1 MQHVPEDKRSFV
13 EEVRILLSE
22 EEDHRRRE
30 EDLRSSSEQMLGQEK
45 PLSEKAKEELVAT
58 IR

>member
-1 MQHVPEDKRSFV
+1 MQHLPEDKRSFA
-13 EEVRILLSE
+13 EEVRVLLVE

-30 EDLRSSSEQMLGQEK
+30 EDLRSSEKMINEEK
-45 PLSEKAKEELVAT
+45 PLPEKAKELAEA

>member
-1 MQHVPEDKRSFV
+1 VPEDKRSFV

>member
-1 MQHVPEDKRSFV
+1 VQHLPEDKRSFV
-13 EEVRILLSE
+13 EEVRVLLVE

-30 EDLRSSSEQMLGQEK
+30 EDLRSCEQMLSKEK
-45 PLSEKAKEELVAT
+45 PLTERAKQLAEA